1 MNTSSGPKRPDK
13 GRVSGKEMANVLAD
27 VLKDQNE
34 KAKRRQDLP
43 SDKKRR
49 KTSPVTWVA
58 LVGFSI
64 FSAYIWI
71 VSPSWLDPAPP
82 AISSTLADAG
92 LRMEVF
98 QQAVLIEE
106 FLENEG
112 RLPNDLSEAGDPF
125 SAVDYN
131 RIDARAYRLSF
142 AGQGGRV
149 EYVST
154 EPLDAFLG
162 NSLQVIRQGG

>member
-1 MNTSSGPKRPDK
+1 
-13 GRVSGKEMANVLAD
+13 MADVLAD

-43 SDKKRR
+43 SEMKRR
-49 KTSPVTWVA
+49 KTSPATWVA

-64 FSAYIWI
+64 FSGYIWI
-71 VSPSWLDPAPP
+71 GSPSWLDPAPP
-82 AISSTLADAG
+82 TISSALADAG

-98 QQAVLIEE
+98 QQALRIEE
-106 FLENEG
+106 FREAEG

-125 SAVDYN
+125 SEVEYS

-142 AGQGGRV
+142 AGPGGRV

-154 EPLDAFLG
+154 ESLDAFLG
-162 NSLQVIRQGG
+162 NSLQVIRHGG